1 MKATADWQAIA
12 HEGML
17 FFGNVS
23 ASISHEINNRI
34 AVINEKA
41 GLLQDLAAM
50 LAKGREVDP
59 TRLEVQSQKIIEQV
73 RLAKQSVRNLNR
85 FAHSVDAQHSR
96 IEVAELLEFVVA
108 LSARHAATAETTLAI
123 SDSSAPVAITMN
135 PFFLEALIGRAIDIA
150 LARVGDAR
158 KVVISVRATEDGCRI
173 AFEGLA
179 GLTDPLEVFEAKQR
193 VPALLECLGARY
205 RSDNDG
211 TVLLLE
217 IPVPEQQAHGRTE

>member
-50 LAKGREVDP
+50 LAQGREVDP
-59 TRLEVQSQKIIEQV
+59 NRLEVQSQKIIEQV

-96 IEVAELLEFVVA
+96 IEVVELLEFVVA
-108 LSARHAATAETTLAI
+108 LSARHAATAEATLTV
-123 SDSSAPVAITMN
+123 SDSSDPASITTN

-150 LARVGDAR
+150 LARVGDAK
-158 KVVISVRATEDGCRI
+158 KVVINVEATQHGCRI
-173 AFEGLA
+173 SFGGLT
-179 GLTDPLEVFEAKQR
+179 GLTDPLESFEAQQK
-193 VPALLECLGARY
+193 VPALLECLGARF
-205 RSDNDG
+205 RSADDG
-211 TVLLLE
+211 TVLWLE
-217 IPVPEQQAHGRTE
+217 IPDPEQQAHGRTE